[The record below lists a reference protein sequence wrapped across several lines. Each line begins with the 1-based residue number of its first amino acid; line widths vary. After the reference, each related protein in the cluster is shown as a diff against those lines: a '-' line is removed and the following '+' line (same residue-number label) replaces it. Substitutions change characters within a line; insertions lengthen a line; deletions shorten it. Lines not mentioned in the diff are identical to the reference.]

1 MEAEGILERR
11 GHFIDARNPES
22 WPPEVARHAETW
34 PGHWDME
41 NAQTLAQY
49 RENVL
54 KQLVTERLNA
64 PFTFCLAA
72 VEWLREGESLETVR
86 GLVLDELSNWIYG
99 LLEEAVGYALEL
111 APAVLRAVPYA
122 TGAELLD
129 AVRAKLGQEGDNGAG
144 A

>member
-11 GHFIDARNPES
+11 AHFIDARNPES

-34 PGHWDME
+34 PGRWDME

-72 VEWLREGESLETVR
+72 IDWLQEGEPLDTVR
-86 GLVLDELSNWIYG
+86 GRVLDELSNWIYG
-99 LLEEAVGYALEL
+99 LLEEGVGYALQL
-111 APAVLRAVPYA
+111 APAVLQAVPYA
-122 TGAELLD
+122 TGAELL
-129 AVRAKLGQEGDNGAG
+129 AHVRAKLAQEGNDGAG

>member
-1 MEAEGILERR
+1 MEGERIPERR

-34 PGHWDME
+34 PGRWDME

-72 VEWLREGESLETVR
+72 IDWLQEGEPLDTVR
-86 GLVLDELSNWIYG
+86 GRVLDELSNWIYG
-99 LLEEAVGYALEL
+99 LLEEGVGYALQL
-111 APAVLRAVPYA
+111 APAVLQAVPYA
-122 TGAELLD
+122 TGAELL
-129 AVRAKLGQEGDNGAG
+129 AHVRAKLAKEGDDGG
-144 A
+144 V